1 MPAYDPVKKQLLS
14 ENNYSSGVFTQALQN
29 FATLCAGNGAS
40 MSRLAFAADNIVATK
55 SNMET
60 ANDRIIDVDIATE
73 STRLAK
79 DNVMVQKSASMLA
92 HANTSNEV
100 ALMLIRCT

>member
-29 FATLCAGNGAS
+29 IATLCAGNGAS